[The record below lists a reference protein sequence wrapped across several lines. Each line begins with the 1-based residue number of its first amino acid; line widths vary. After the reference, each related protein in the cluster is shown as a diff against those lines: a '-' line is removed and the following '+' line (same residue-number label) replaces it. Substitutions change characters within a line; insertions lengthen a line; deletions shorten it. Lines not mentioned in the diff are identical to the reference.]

1 MGLPKGLRKSSQWG
15 AVPVTTNL
23 ERRQLS
29 ELLNVKRPSP
39 RLLAI
44 KDPNKF
50 KKRIAEYYAKK
61 LPSILGNKT
70 KAIYLIGSTASGM
83 AAHEKDIDIAIIGKK
98 PNSAQLYKIDEI
110 KHLFERRYGT
120 PIEVYFLNSIKDI
133 KGEGI
138 LLKRLAAKGA
148 EEFPAKI
155 IKPETRE
162 RYKWAVFPALRAPG
176 REGIMARVRFEQL
189 KKREIAD
196 VIATLKK
203 IIQDLPEPWKPKG
216 RRFEPKTLSLLHFVQ
231 NYLIL
236 GGKTV
241 KQYGGRMPA
250 SGYEDFQFIL
260 AHNRKFREMSGAKEI
275 PATRDLFIA
284 FKRIRNNFEYR
295 QAIKKKLIE
304 SGRTD
309 LIRFLSLDA
318 PAF

>member
-1 MGLPKGLRKSSQWG
+1 MRLPKGLRKSKHWG

-29 ELLNVKRPSP
+29 ELLNVQKPSP

-50 KKRIAEYYAKK
+50 KKRIAGYYAKK
-61 LPSILGNKT
+61 LPSIVGNRA
-70 KAIYLIGSTASGM
+70 KAIYLIGSAASGM

-98 PNSAQLYKIDEI
+98 PNYAQIYKIEEI

-133 KGEGI
+133 EGEGM
-138 LLKRLAAKGA
+138 LLKRLAAKGI
-148 EEFPAKI
+148 EEFPARI
-155 IKPETRE
+155 IKPEARE
-162 RYKWAVFPALRAPG
+162 KSRTFPSLRAGG
-176 REGIMARVRFEQL
+176 REGFKARVRFEQM

-196 VIATLKK
+196 VIVTLKK
-203 IIQDLPEPWKPKG
+203 IIRDLPEPWKPKG
-216 RRFEPKTLSLLHFVQ
+216 RRFRPRTLALLHFVQ

-241 KQYGGRMPA
+241 KQYKGRMPA
-250 SGYEDFQFIL
+250 SDYQDFQFIL
-260 AHNRKFREMSGAKEI
+260 AHNRKFREMSGVRGI
-275 PATRDLFIA
+275 PTTRDLFIT
-284 FKRIRNNFEYR
+284 FRRMRDNFEYR
-295 QAIKKKLIE
+295 QLIKKKLIE

-309 LIRFLSLDA
+309 MISFLSLDA